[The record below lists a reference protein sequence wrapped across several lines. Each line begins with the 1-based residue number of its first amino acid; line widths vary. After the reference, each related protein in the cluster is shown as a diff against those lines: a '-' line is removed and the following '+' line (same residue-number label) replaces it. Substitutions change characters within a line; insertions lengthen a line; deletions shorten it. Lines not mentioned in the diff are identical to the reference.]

1 MEIKETIEK
10 GRKAKLLKDNPTAKA
25 VAEVVAHGIVEPI
38 VSKIHEKHEKI
49 EVELSNLKKDLEEI
63 ELTPGEKGESIKGDK
78 GDPGIGLIGPA
89 GKDGYTPIKNVDYFD
104 GLPGITG
111 KDGHTP
117 IPGLDFRIPEDGK
130 AGAPGQNGSP
140 DLPLEIAAKLN
151 TLEEEVEMSVIK
163 GLKKKFETVQ
173 NNIQEAKK
181 YGGGGGGSIDVY
193 DEGVLQTTRTRSMN
207 FTGSTVTVTSTAVGD
222 VTIAIDVSAYLLAAN
237 NLSELTNT
245 ATARTNLGLVAGG
258 SGDIWVEKAGD
269 TMTGK
274 LNIGG
279 ANALVV
285 AGSTVSTVLSVQ
297 SDVFSAI
304 DQQTFANSANLG
316 AILYQARARGTAASP
331 AVVQSG
337 DTLAKWQ
344 VYGHDGTDYA
354 LGGYMEFVVDATPG
368 NNDMPTS
375 WGLYLTPDGS
385 QSASAAVT
393 IASTRIS
400 TWTSTMNVIPT
411 TDLNALTLRAG
422 GTSTA
427 IKTFDIQDSSSN
439 SWWYVR
445 KRLLS
450 DAENG
455 WEALFTSSGST
466 GAFRNAFSVSV
477 SAGFTGSAFTGVL
490 NFENLMAG
498 TNVSYTADATLYGYR
513 LGGNRGIGGYARAT
527 TTGHNVGALCLAGNG
542 AVNYGMWGA
551 STTTKASAVNVGVFA
566 NAHNA
571 SLTSPAF
578 IGLYATC
585 YNTATVPPN
594 MAGVKTALLADNQS
608 FVADIALFRDNGTI
622 VFNVCDFGLIISTQV
637 ANTTGAAN
645 FWTVTSAAN
654 TGRTAS
660 TEVVNLLYNLSAE
673 QTWATGAI
681 TTQREVLF
689 KYPSYSFV
697 GSSTITTAA
706 TVAIEGAPLAGSN
719 AIITRPL
726 ALWVQ
731 AGETMFDGGIA
742 LPYTAKTGTYT
753 ATTADYHIDCTA
765 NTFTVSLPNSGTANT
780 KHLFV
785 VTNSGAGTITVTT
798 VGGTQIV
805 GNDGVSTSATIAA
818 GNSITLHST
827 GSGYRII

>member
-1 MEIKETIEK
+1 MSF
-10 GRKAKLLKDNPTAKA
+10 RFNPT
-25 VAEVVAHGIVEPI
+25 
-38 VSKIHEKHEKI
+38 
-49 EVELSNLKKDLEEI
+49 
-63 ELTPGEKGESIKGDK
+63 
-78 GDPGIGLIGPA
+78 
-89 GKDGYTPIKNVDYFD
+89 
-104 GLPGITG
+104 TG
-111 KDGHTP
+111 KLDLVRSDSE
-117 IPGLDFRIPEDGK
+117 IRGLLS
-130 AGAPGQNGSP
+130 ATSP
-140 DLPLEIAAKLN
+140 VVYTSSTGVISFDTATT
-151 TLEEEVEMSVIK
+151 TL
-163 GLKKKFETVQ
+163 T
-173 NNIQEAKK
+173 
-181 YGGGGGGSIDVY
+181 
-193 DEGVLQTTRTRSMN
+193 
-207 FTGSTVTVTSTAVGD
+207 
-222 VTIAIDVSAYLLAAN
+222 AYLQKAN
-237 NLSELTNT
+237 NLSDLTSA

-258 SGDIWVEKAGD
+258 AGDIWVEKAGD

-316 AILYQARARGTAASP
+316 SIFYQARARGTAASP
-331 AVVQSG
+331 TVVQSG

-400 TWTSTMNVIPT
+400 TWTSTMNIVPT
-411 TDLNALTLRAG
+411 TDLNALTLRPF

-450 DAENG
+450 DTESG

-477 SAGFTGSAFTGVL
+477 SAGFTGSGFTGVL

-571 SLTSPAF
+571 SATSPAF

-585 YNTATVPPN
+585 YNTGTVPPN
-594 MAGVKTALLADNQS
+594 MAGIQTALLADNQS
-608 FVADIALFRDNGTI
+608 FTCPIAIFRSNGTSFVSI
-622 VFNVCDFGLIISTQV
+622 EDAGQLLLGNRLSTTSLGKLFNVPTDVATTDATLTLVETFTTATDTMYFIQSIITCQSSDRTKGGNIKIEGTFKNV
-637 ANTTGAAN
+637 AG
-645 FWTVTSAAN
+645 TVTQIGVTTSINNTVTDAGITSAFVISG
-654 TGRTAS
+654 TG
-660 TEVVNLLYNLSAE
+660 VQVKV
-673 QTWATGAI
+673 TG
-681 TTQREVLF
+681 L
-689 KYPSYSFV
+689 
-697 GSSTITTAA
+697 AA
-706 TVAIEGAPLAGSN
+706 TNIRFQN
-719 AIITRPL
+719 CFIINR
-726 ALWVQ
+726 VK
-731 AGETMFDGGIA
+731 
-742 LPYTAKTGTYT
+742 Y
-753 ATTADYHIDCTA
+753 
-765 NTFTVSLPNSGTANT
+765 
-780 KHLFV
+780 
-785 VTNSGAGTITVTT
+785 
-798 VGGTQIV
+798 
-805 GNDGVSTSATIAA
+805 
-818 GNSITLHST
+818 
-827 GSGYRII
+827 